1 MSVEILAAQ
10 GDIEGALIQVAR
22 RIFAVCSLKGADE
35 PLTLGLCGG
44 RSVVGLLS
52 ALERESINQPRELL
66 GRIQFFMVD
75 ERLVPLTDEQSNF
88 GGLKR
93 LLFDALVE
101 KGTISAQ
108 QLHPFRTN
116 KEVADFGCGAYGEEL
131 AVCGGKFTAVVLG
144 VGEDGHVAGLFP
156 NHPTLQERES
166 RFLHFHDSPKPPSDR
181 MTASA
186 ALITNA
192 ELSVVIVLGEAKRDA
207 WNAFTNQEVTVAVCP
222 AKLATKAHSCL
233 VVTDLS

>member
-1 MSVEILAAQ
+1 MSVEVIAAK
-10 GDIEGALIQVAR
+10 GDLESALTQVAR
-22 RIFAVCSLKGADE
+22 RIFAVCSSKGADE

-52 ALERESINQPRELL
+52 ALERESIHQPKELL

-101 KGTISAQ
+101 KGAISER
-108 QLHPFRTN
+108 QLHPFMTRAD
-116 KEVADFGCGAYGEEL
+116 EADFGCGAYFKEL
-131 AVCGGKFTAVVLG
+131 QFFGGKFTVVVLG

-156 NHPTLQERES
+156 HHSTLQETEA

-181 MTASA
+181 MTASP
-186 ALITNA
+186 ALITHA
-192 ELSVVIVLGEAKRDA
+192 ELSVVLALGDGKREAWKTFSNEA
-207 WNAFTNQEVTVAVCP
+207 VSVAACP

-233 VVTDLS
+233 VVTDLA